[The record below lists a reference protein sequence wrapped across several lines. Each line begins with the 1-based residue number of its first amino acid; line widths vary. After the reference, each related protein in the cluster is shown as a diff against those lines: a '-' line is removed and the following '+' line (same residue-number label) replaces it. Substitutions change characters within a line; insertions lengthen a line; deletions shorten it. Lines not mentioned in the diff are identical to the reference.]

1 MAGHRDVT
9 PLLTPKSESAD
20 GAAAYPW
27 TRAAPSGGSRRG
39 HPPLDRGGPGT
50 ARRALARPQRLA
62 PDLAGDLAPDAGP
75 ADPEAGPPRSGC
87 RRPLLRRRGCSM
99 AAVEVPP
106 PDPTPG
112 PAVLRRTGAGGLSMA
127 EAGLGAFPDR
137 GLRPALDGADRR
149 LRHGAGHDQ

>member
-39 HPPLDRGGPGT
+39 HAGLERDAGRPLDR
-50 ARRALARPQRLA
+50 A
-62 PDLAGDLAPDAGP
+62 
-75 ADPEAGPPRSGC
+75 AGPPRSGC

-99 AAVEVPP
+99 AAVEKPP
-106 PDPTPG
+106 ADPTPG
-112 PAVLRRTGAGGLSMA
+112 AAVLRRTGAGGLSMA

-149 LRHGAGHDQ
+149 LRVGAVHHYL